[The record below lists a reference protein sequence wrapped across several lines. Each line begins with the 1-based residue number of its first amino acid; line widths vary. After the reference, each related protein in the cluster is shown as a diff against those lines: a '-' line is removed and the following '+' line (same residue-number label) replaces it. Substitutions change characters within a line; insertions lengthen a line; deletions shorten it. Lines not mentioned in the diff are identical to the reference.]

1 MGTFTFLRVATVPF
15 SEKVTVPIV
24 EKVNVPNSGRD
35 TLRAP

>member
-1 MGTFTFLRVATVPF
+1 MGTFTFLRVATVLF
-15 SEKVTVPIV
+15 SEKVTVPFV